1 MHKVVASKDGG
12 KTEFLTADEELVIRQ
27 QWEEEKARKIQ
38 QDLQD
43 QKDKD
48 LAEQAFEA
56 MAQNLTAEHKN
67 ALRKMMK

>member
-38 QDLQD
+38 HDLQD
-43 QKDKD
+43 QKDKE
-48 LAEQAFEA
+48 LEEQAFEA
-56 MAQNLTAEHKN
+56 ITQNLTEDHKN